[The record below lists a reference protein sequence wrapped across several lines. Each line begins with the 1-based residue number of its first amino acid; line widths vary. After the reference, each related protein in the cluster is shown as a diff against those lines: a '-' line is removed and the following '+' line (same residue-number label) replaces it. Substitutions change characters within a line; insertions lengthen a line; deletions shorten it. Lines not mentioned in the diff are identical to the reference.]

1 MKITMVTEGTYP
13 HQFGG
18 VSVWCDQIV
27 RGMPGYDFELLALVA
42 TGAEQ
47 VVWELPGNVSSVVK
61 VPLWGTPPTGPKAGR
76 ALRLPS
82 RLLRQ
87 LISSLLDP
95 SPESER
101 RFGDVLRKLFDFAQR
116 GNLSAA
122 LSSGR
127 AVRLLTEAWQS
138 WWEGDEQPAPNLN
151 DAVTAMQLLDHCLRP
166 LSHPP
171 IRADVVHV
179 ATNGLGVIPALM
191 AKWAYGT
198 PVVVSEH
205 GIYLRE
211 QYLHGPKL
219 PYRWPVKALYLE
231 FLRQLCALGYREAE
245 TITPC
250 NIYNRRWE
258 ERLGADPKRIRTV
271 YNGVDPANFPSHD
284 TEPDQPTISWAGRV
298 DPIKDLETLLR
309 AFSLVHQEMPEAR
322 LRMWGS
328 PPKGRESY
336 LERCKALAADL
347 GIVEVAT
354 FEGHLDKVS
363 HAYNAGSIVALSS
376 VSEGFPYSLIEAMT
390 CGRTCVATDVGGVT
404 EAVGDTGLVVPPG
417 SPTKLA
423 QACLALLQDDELRHR
438 LAAAA
443 RARALEFFTIDG
455 AISQFD
461 EIYSFLAAGHPLPVA
476 APEPEPEP
484 AEDPPTQLMWKAAG

>member
-1 MKITMVTEGTYP
+1 MVTEGTYP

-27 RGMPGYDFELLALVA
+27 RGMPGYEFELLALVA

-101 RFGDVLRKLFDFAQR
+101 RFGDVIRKLFDFAQR

-171 IRADVVHV
+171 SAR
-179 ATNGLGVIPALM
+179 TSCTWPRTG
-191 AKWAYGT
+191 WAC
-198 PVVVSEH
+198 S
-205 GIYLRE
+205 
-211 QYLHGPKL
+211 
-219 PYRWPVKALYLE
+219 
-231 FLRQLCALGYREAE
+231 
-245 TITPC
+245 
-250 NIYNRRWE
+250 RR
-258 ERLGADPKRIRTV
+258 
-271 YNGVDPANFPSHD
+271 
-284 TEPDQPTISWAGRV
+284 
-298 DPIKDLETLLR
+298 
-309 AFSLVHQEMPEAR
+309 
-322 LRMWGS
+322 
-328 PPKGRESY
+328 
-336 LERCKALAADL
+336 
-347 GIVEVAT
+347 
-354 FEGHLDKVS
+354 
-363 HAYNAGSIVALSS
+363 
-376 VSEGFPYSLIEAMT
+376 
-390 CGRTCVATDVGGVT
+390 
-404 EAVGDTGLVVPPG
+404 
-417 SPTKLA
+417 
-423 QACLALLQDDELRHR
+423 
-438 LAAAA
+438 
-443 RARALEFFTIDG
+443 
-455 AISQFD
+455 
-461 EIYSFLAAGHPLPVA
+461 
-476 APEPEPEP
+476 
-484 AEDPPTQLMWKAAG
+484 